1 MTSTISFPGLGI
13 GEFTINRTAFTI
25 FGINVQW
32 YGLILTTGILVAF
45 ILFYRR
51 AIKTEH
57 LTEDDVLNVTLLTVP
72 ISIIGARIVYV
83 LTTWSDGKYKT
94 FYDVIAIWEG
104 GIAIYGAILFGLAT
118 VIIYCRIRK
127 LNTLSLLDALAPA
140 VMMGQIIGRW
150 GNFVNAEAYG
160 WSEGV
165 EKLPWRMTV
174 GNVYI
179 DNKLRPDIQF
189 VHPTFLYESLW
200 NLVGF
205 IIIQLIY
212 RKKKANGEIFSLYM
226 LWYGFG
232 RGFIEMLRT
241 DSLYLFNTS
250 IKFSVFTGF
259 VCFVGGTALLIYL
272 LKKSKKSNAELAEYE
287 KAYSAVDTYNT
298 VDVKNEADDKEL
310 SEKLDELEKA
320 KNDESSDESVEEAID
335 KNDDGEIKK

>member
-51 AIKTEH
+51 AIKTER

-232 RGFIEMLRT
+232 RGFIEC
-241 DSLYLFNTS
+241 
-250 IKFSVFTGF
+250 SVP
-259 VCFVGGTALLIYL
+259 TACTC
-272 LKKSKKSNAELAEYE
+272 STQASNSPYSRALSAL
-287 KAYSAVDTYNT
+287 SAVRHFSSTFS
-298 VDVKNEADDKEL
+298 KR
-310 SEKLDELEKA
+310 A
-320 KNDESSDESVEEAID
+320 KNRMPSLPNTKRHTAPSIPITPSM
-335 KNDDGEIKK
+335 

>member
-13 GEFTINRTAFTI
+13 DEFTINRTAFTI

-51 AIKTEH
+51 AIKTER

-259 VCFVGGTALLIYL
+259 ACFVGGTALLIYL

-310 SEKLDELEKA
+310 SEKLDKLENA
-320 KNDESSDESVEEAID
+320 KNDESSDKSVEETIN
-335 KNDDGEIKK
+335 KNDDGEIEK